1 MRLLPPRA
9 GRDHADRPH
18 AVAAQQVDRGGVEAV
33 GREVDEGGLRLAG
46 GGGGEQVVDVDA
58 PLEDHHPGAGPE
70 RVHRAGLPAGSS
82 AGDEDDGR
90 AHPRTAT
97 ETSGSVR
104 LPSSP

>member
-1 MRLLPPRA
+1 MRLLPRGA

-33 GREVDEGGLRLAG
+33 SREVDEGGLRLTG

-70 RVHRAGLPAGSS
+70 RVHRAGLPAGSA